1 MVSTAFKEKKKCEYC
16 DYEGNAGHVARHINL
31 KHPEHA
37 PPKKEK
43 KPKEVQPEMAKS
55 HREVEAQVERSNMQI
70 SVSEFLEKVDKLED
84 KDHKVQALRA
94 NDSLVLR
101 IILQGAFDPKV
112 QWMLPPGDP
121 PYKPNDLVDQQH
133 ILLADCEKI
142 RYFIKGF
149 HDNLS
154 QMKRE
159 KMFIEF
165 LERLDPGDAKLLLA
179 CKEKKLP
186 FNNISKEMIQ
196 EAFPGMIQ

>member
-1 MVSTAFKEKKKCEYC
+1 MGINTKIKCQYC
-16 DYEGNAGHVARHINL
+16 DFETNPGNMGRHVKKH
-31 KHPEHA
+31 HPEI
-37 PPKKEK
+37 EK
-43 KPKEVQPEMAKS
+43 PVQLDCVSKGEERVKT
-55 HREVEAQVERSNMQI
+55 VERSNMQI
-70 SVSEFLEKVDKLED
+70 GVAEFLEKVDKLED
-84 KDHKVQALRA
+84 KDRKVEALRA

-101 IILQGAFDPKV
+101 IILQGAFDNKV

-121 PYKPNDLVDQQH
+121 PYKPNDLMDQQH

-159 KMFIEF
+159 KMFIEL
-165 LERLDPGDAKLLLA
+165 LERLDPSDAKMLLA

-186 FNNISKEMIQ
+186 FNNISKQIVI
-196 EAFPGMIQ
+196 EAFPGMINDV